1 MKKLFLLLV
10 AAVLLAG
17 CLKDDYKGSYVTLS
31 ENILGKWMVA
41 DKDGQPAPTNEKAVF
56 DFVSTTKAYLSASLN
71 AHPGE
76 SAWVNQVEAAVDIQG
91 DRLTITYQPVP
102 GAVSVQEYTVT
113 GITAHELTADARITL
128 THDDGSVIVHNGS
141 VRFVKVDADYSTRI
155 LGLWEG
161 CMISDESE
169 FDDGQEHRWEYKE
182 DGTFD
187 FYLKDN
193 KGIWQKKEDEYGEY
207 FVAGNLL
214 CTRWKNAGAAEENY
228 EWWEITA
235 MGNKGMVWT
244 ALRRKANGS
253 TYTAAFSMNK
263 VNVPT
268 QAEVE
273 SAIVGKWMNA
283 EINGNAALT
292 NDKGVYTFVSTT
304 KAYMS
309 ASLSDRLDGGD
320 VWVYHDVLDVNIQ
333 GNVVT
338 LIHELDAHQTV
349 TTRMIVASIDA
360 DAMEASVENTLTVDG
375 AVKGVVNDYI
385 RYERIKERY
394 DASIIGLW
402 EGRMTSEKSAY
413 GDDEYHRWEYKDD
426 GTYVYYLQNGSGRWE
441 ISDDE
446 YSIYFVDGRLLCTCW
461 SEAGED
467 HREWWEIRSLNGS
480 TMIWTALRQDE
491 MGETYVAS
499 FSMNRVKVPSQ
510 SEVEQHIKG
519 KWMSETIDGDPVPT
533 DEKAVFTF
541 LSKTQ
546 AAMSA
551 SFDNIPGETADV
563 WVFQREY
570 DVTIKGNVVTLT
582 HEVDAHTTMQDVMII
597 GAIDDQ
603 GIDCMFQH
611 TEYYDGRETA
621 SYSMVN
627 LHLAKVKTP
636 VRYASA
642 ILGTWEGRVA
652 TDYSKYD
659 DGDMHRW
666 EYDGSSYVYYM
677 KQGDN
682 WVPSS
687 NSRNEYFVDG
697 NLLCTR
703 WLDNGVEYR
712 ECWEIVS
719 IENGLMVWT
728 ALRRDDDGSTYTAAF
743 SMWKVK

>member
-1 MKKLFLLLV
+1 MKKIVFLL
-10 AAVLLAG
+10 AAVALLAG
-17 CLKDDYKGSYVTLS
+17 CLKDQYTGSYVTLS
-31 ENILGKWMVA
+31 ENIIGKWIVA
-41 DKDGQPAPTNEKAVF
+41 DKDGLPAPTNEKVVYN
-56 DFVSTTKAYLSASLN
+56 FVSTTQAYISASLS
-71 AHPGE
+71 AFPGE
-76 SAWVNQVEAAVDIQG
+76 AAWIEQMEATVGLQG
-91 DRLTITYQPVP
+91 DKMTISYQPAP
-102 GAVSVQEYTVT
+102 GAISLQEYTVT
-113 GITAHELTADARITL
+113 GITANEFTADIRVTL
-128 THDDGSVIVHNGS
+128 THEDGSISVQEGS
-141 VRFVKVDADYSTRI
+141 ARFVKVDADYSAKV

-161 CMISDESE
+161 RMISDESE
-169 FDDGQEHRWEYKE
+169 FDDGQEHRWMFKE

-193 KGIWQKKEDEYGEY
+193 KGIWQKMDDEYAEY

-214 CTRWKNAGAAEENY
+214 CTRWKNAGATVENR

-235 MGNKGMVWT
+235 MSNRGMVWT

-263 VNVPT
+263 VSIPT

-273 SAIVGKWMNA
+273 SAIIGKWMNA

-292 NDKGVYTFVSTT
+292 NDKGVYTFISTT

-320 VWVYHDVLDVNIQ
+320 VWVYQDVLDVNIQ

-338 LIHELDAHQTV
+338 LFHELDVHQTV
-349 TTRMIVASIDA
+349 TTRMTVASIDA
-360 DAMEASVENTLTVDG
+360 DAMEASVETTLTVDG

-394 DASIIGLW
+394 DTSIIGLW
-402 EGRMTSEKSAY
+402 EGRMTSEKSVY
-413 GDDEYHRWEYKDD
+413 GDDEYHRWEYKND
-426 GTYVYYLQNGSGRWE
+426 GTYVYYLQNGSGRWVV
-441 ISDDE
+441 SDDE

-461 SEAGED
+461 SEAGVD
-467 HREWWEIRSLNGS
+467 HREWWEIRSLNGG

-519 KWMSETIDGDPVPT
+519 KWMSDSIDGDPVPT

-546 AAMSA
+546 AVMSA

-563 WVFQREY
+563 WVFQRDY
-570 DVTIKGNVVTLT
+570 DVTIKGNVVTLS

-603 GIDCMFQH
+603 GIECMFQH
-611 TEYYDGRETA
+611 TEYFDGQETS

-627 LHLAKVKTP
+627 LHLTKVKTP